1 MAQVLNAFQKAYV
14 RHAVAQE
21 IEKRDGAANTITDA
35 AFADV
40 MGVHPNTIKNTKKNP
55 AVAEAVQRGV
65 EELDVNHDYYLLS
78 LKRRAHEELWVNY
91 TQATGAEKRHYLVK
105 LLDITKDVEEYD
117 DAPDYADLSDED
129 LVALCLKRDVSPL
142 GMSRDEL
149 KALVKKGDDK

>member
-21 IEKRDGAANTITDA
+21 IEKRDGGISTITDA

-55 AVAEAVQRGV
+55 AVAEAVLRGV
-65 EELDVNHDYYLLS
+65 EELDVNHDYYMLS

-91 TQATGAEKRHYLVK
+91 KAASGAEKRHYLTK
-105 LLDITKDVEEYD
+105 LLEITKDVEEYD
-117 DAPDYADLSDED
+117 DAPEYTDMTDED
-129 LVALCLKRDVSPL
+129 LVALCLKRDISPL
-142 GMSRDEL
+142 GMSREEL
-149 KALVKKGDDK
+149 RALVKKGESE

>member
-1 MAQVLNAFQKAYV
+1 MTQVLNAFQKAYV

-78 LKRRAHEELWVNY
+78 LKRRATEELWVNY
-91 TQATGAEKRHYLVK
+91 TQATGPEKRHYLVK

-117 DAPDYADLSDED
+117 DAPDYTDLSDED

-149 KALVKKGDDK
+149 KALVKKGDT